1 MLHIINNFPKEYEV
15 IIDQGTKELS
25 NEALTLQSLQEDLQ
39 EKYDRMKTKKGGSRE
54 IQTNDNK
61 VLFMWQ
67 NESQKEDCWELE
79 ANKDK
84 RPKIGK
90 ITTNQVKKTKKE
102 LNKSR
107 IQTLCVGN
115 ATRKGR
121 YRQTVLKIN
130 NTKLV

>member
-54 IQTNDNK
+54 IQTNDDK

-67 NESQKEDCWELE
+67 NESQKGRLLGVGSQQ
-79 ANKDK
+79 
-84 RPKIGK
+84 R
-90 ITTNQVKKTKKE
+90 QKTKNWKKNYKSSE
-102 LNKSR
+102 KNKKR
-107 IQTLCVGN
+107 TKQIKNPNIVCWKCN
-115 ATRKGR
+115 KKG
-121 YRQTVLKIN
+121 QI
-130 NTKLV
+130 